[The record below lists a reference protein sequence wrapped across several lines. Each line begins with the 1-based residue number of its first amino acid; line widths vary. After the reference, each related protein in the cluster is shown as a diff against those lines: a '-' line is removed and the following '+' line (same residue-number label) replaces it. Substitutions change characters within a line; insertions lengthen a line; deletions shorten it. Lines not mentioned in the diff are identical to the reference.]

1 MRIMLTFVLLTLPTA
16 VLGQSAR
23 DLVVKSGIQGGL
35 VVQMGSGDRPFTT
48 ELLANDSFV
57 VHGLCSDRHKELLS
71 IVVDQFLS
79 RRRFWA
85 LQVPVPLLCSGFDR
99 GGLPSLDPWHVAAQ
113 RVTQIDG
120 GLVDRDVL
128 HGSVQ
133 LELVAV

>member
-1 MRIMLTFVLLTLPTA
+1 MYAARTNAEGTESRPVFSPPTSVLETDKGADTLLLMDFRWPLA
-16 VLGQSAR
+16 GP
-23 DLVVKSGIQGGL
+23 GL
-35 VVQMGSGDRPFTT
+35 SCPRGER
-48 ELLANDSFV
+48 
-57 VHGLCSDRHKELLS
+57 ELLS

-85 LQVPVPLLCSGFDR
+85 LQVPVPLLWSGGGR

-113 RVTQIDG
+113 RVTHIDG

-133 LELVAV
+133 IELVAV

>member
-1 MRIMLTFVLLTLPTA
+1 VGSYDVAVVRENEQGTLNQW
-16 VLGQSAR
+16 LDKEGYQQI
-23 DLVVKSGIQGGL
+23 DNG
-35 VVQMGSGDRPFTT
+35 
-48 ELLANDSFV
+48 E
-57 VHGLCSDRHKELLS
+57 ELLS

-85 LQVPVPLLCSGFDR
+85 LQVPVPLLCSGGGR

-128 HGSVQ
+128 HGSIQ
-133 LELVAV
+133 IELVAV